1 MAKVYRKIWN
11 LVQGKLMQWCEHPIN
26 TSEGITSVNEV
37 TEKIS
42 QEAFFGRPVKI
53 LNSKNFPI
61 PDVEGTRGTHI
72 KLHCTYYYCRWKIL
86 TNIKDY

>member
-1 MAKVYRKIWN
+1 
-11 LVQGKLMQWCEHPIN
+11 MQWCEHPIN

-42 QEAFFGRPVKI
+42 QEAFLGRPVKI
-53 LNSKNFPI
+53 LNSKNFQL

-72 KLHCTYYYCRWKIL
+72 KLHTSTKITVL
-86 TNIKDY
+86 TITVGGKF